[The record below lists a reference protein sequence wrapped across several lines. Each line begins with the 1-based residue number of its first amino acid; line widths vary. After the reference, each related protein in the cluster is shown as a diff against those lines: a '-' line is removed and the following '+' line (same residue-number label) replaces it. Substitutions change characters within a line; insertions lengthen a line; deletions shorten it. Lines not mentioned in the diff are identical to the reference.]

1 MPLVERLASLGTQK
15 QIVSWVCG
23 LDPCGVYALSWRK
36 NPAGNKLTIMKNKYV
51 EGPKAKENFEKAM
64 KALFRAPKVVKK
76 PKKGKD

>member
-1 MPLVERLASLGTQK
+1 
-15 QIVSWVCG
+15 
-23 LDPCGVYALSWRK
+23 
-36 NPAGNKLTIMKNKYV
+36 MKNKYV